1 MNINLTLFAQGIT
14 FFAFIWFT
22 VKFVWPPILAA
33 IEERRT
39 KIADGLAAADKGA
52 RSLEDAQV
60 KIAGM
65 VEEACGQARQILDQ
79 AQTRANGIVDEGRVG
94 ATQERERILQAGQAE
109 VAQQLNRARDE
120 LRAQVAGI
128 AVAGAE
134 KILAREIDPRAHQD
148 LLDKLAAQI

>member
-22 VKFVWPPILAA
+22 VKFVWPPILAI

-60 KIAGM
+60 KISAM
-65 VEEACGQARQILDQ
+65 VEEARGQARQILDQ
-79 AQTRANGIVDEGRVG
+79 AQNRANGLVDEARVG
-94 ATQERERILQAGQAE
+94 ATQERERILESGQAE

-148 LLDKLAAQI
+148 LLDKLATQI

>member
-22 VKFVWPPILAA
+22 VKFVWPPIVAA

-65 VEEACGQARQILDQ
+65 VEEARGQARQILDQ
-79 AQTRANGIVDEGRVG
+79 AQNRANGLVDEARVG
-94 ATQERERILQAGQAE
+94 ATQERERILQSGQAE

>member
-1 MNINLTLFAQGIT
+1 MNINLTLIAQAVT

-60 KIAGM
+60 KITAM
-65 VEEACGQARQILDQ
+65 VEEARGQARSILDQ
-79 AQTRANGIVDEGRVG
+79 AQTRANGIVDEARTS
-94 ATQERERILQAGQAE
+94 ATEERERILQSAQAE
-109 VAQQLNRARDE
+109 VQQQINRARDE
-120 LRAQVAGI
+120 LRAQVASI
-128 AVAGAE
+128 TVAGAE
-134 KILAREIDPRAHQD
+134 KILAREIDARAHQD

>member
-1 MNINLTLFAQGIT
+1 MNINLTLIAQAVT

-60 KIAGM
+60 KITAM
-65 VEEACGQARQILDQ
+65 VEEARGQARSILDQ
-79 AQTRANGIVDEGRVG
+79 AQTRANGIVDEARTS
-94 ATQERERILQAGQAE
+94 ATEERERILQSAQAE
-109 VAQQLNRARDE
+109 VQPQINRARDE
-120 LRAQVAGI
+120 LRAQVASI
-128 AVAGAE
+128 TVAGAE
-134 KILAREIDPRAHQD
+134 KILAREIDARAHQD
-148 LLDKLAAQI
+148 LLDKLDAQI

>member
-1 MNINLTLFAQGIT
+1 MNINLTLVAQGIT

-39 KIADGLAAADKGA
+39 TIANGLAAADKGA

-65 VEEACGQARQILDQ
+65 VEEARGQARQILDQ
-79 AQTRANGIVDEGRVG
+79 AQTRANGLVDEARVG
-94 ATQERERILQAGQAE
+94 ATQERERILQSGQAE